1 MTVVFLCTHEH
12 KRSPEHQHNE
22 IPLSTRHSVSLTQ
35 SKSRTLTK
43 QKIKF
48 LDSKWRVYVGHVE
61 SHCEAELD
69 SNDKHKRNNS
79 FILETSLEY
88 RNNYRWPVINLNK
101 FKYINVILY
110 P

>member
-12 KRSPEHQHNE
+12 KHSPERQHNE
-22 IPLSTRHSVSLTQ
+22 ITYLHVSVSQTQ

-48 LDSKWRVYVGHVE
+48 LDSKWRVYVGHLE

-69 SNDKHKRNNS
+69 SNDKHEK
-79 FILETSLEY
+79 
-88 RNNYRWPVINLNK
+88 
-101 FKYINVILY
+101 
-110 P
+110 